1 MILTASDKTIPA
13 TTNVPTINWGKSS
26 LTEGMALKMKH
37 RIKTMFKI
45 SPTLV
50 RKRKAFITVKNA
62 DDSPKY
68 HYFAQLKIEKS
79 SL

>member
-1 MILTASDKTIPA
+1 MTDKNIPA
-13 TTNVPTINWGKSS
+13 ITNVPTINSGKSS
-26 LTEGMALKMKH
+26 LADGTT
-37 RIKTMFKI
+37 RKTRHKI
-45 SPTLV
+45 NNKFNINPTLV

-62 DDSPKY
+62 DDSSKY